1 MNYENSHKNIFMA
14 IFIVLWSY
22 LFTNELSC
30 LQKNKSGHTNVRPTN
45 FFCIMEPVKVLSNN
59 IDQSDLWFKMA
70 LMTAIY
76 RAVAWVKHVLFS
88 QKAKLF

>member
-1 MNYENSHKNIFMA
+1 
-14 IFIVLWSY
+14 
-22 LFTNELSC
+22 
-30 LQKNKSGHTNVRPTN
+30 
-45 FFCIMEPVKVLSNN
+45 MEPVKVLSDN